1 MGRINKALE
10 RIKDREKDRSR
21 GAVGATRANAGNI
34 KREFEAADD
43 VLRASATKV
52 RFDPDNLA
60 RNRIIT
66 DDMDPGA
73 RTAYKM
79 LRTRLLQVM
88 RTNNWQSIAV
98 TSAAQGD
105 GKTVTAINLA
115 ISISGD
121 VNHGVCLVDL
131 DLRRS
136 SIAEYLGLSLKHGVS
151 DCLRHNLPIAEAIVE
166 PNIDRLLILPN
177 KATVTHSSEILS
189 SPRMQEFA
197 RDLASD
203 PSRIVIYDMPP
214 VLAADDMLAFAPN
227 IDAVL
232 FVVAKGRTVRTD
244 VMKAYEL
251 LEDVHIIGTV
261 FNGSDE
267 KSASYY

>member
-10 RIKDREKDRSR
+10 RIKDREKARSR
-21 GAVGATRANAGNI
+21 APVGAIRENAGNI
-34 KREFEAADD
+34 HRKFEAADD
-43 VLRASATKV
+43 VLGTSPTKV
-52 RFDPDNLA
+52 RLNMDHLA
-60 RNRIIT
+60 GNCIIT
-66 DDMDPGA
+66 EDMDPGA

-121 VNHGVCLVDL
+121 VNHNVCLVDL

-136 SIAEYLGLSLKHGVS
+136 SIAEYLGLNLKHGVS
-151 DCLRHNLPIAEAIVE
+151 DCLRQNLPIAEAVID
-166 PNIDRLLILPN
+166 PNIDRLLVLPN
-177 KATVTHSSEILS
+177 KTTLTHSSEILS
-189 SPRMQEFA
+189 SPTMRDFA
-197 RDLASD
+197 NDLRSD

-232 FVVAKGRTVRTD
+232 FVVAKGKTVRTD

>member
-1 MGRINKALE
+1 MGRIDKALQ
-10 RIKDREKDRSR
+10 RIKDREKGRSR
-21 GAVGATRANAGNI
+21 GPMGASRENAGNV

-43 VLRASATKV
+43 VLGASATKV
-52 RFDPDNLA
+52 KLNTDHLA
-60 RNRIIT
+60 GNCIIT

-136 SIAEYLGLSLKHGVS
+136 SIAEYLGLNLKHGVS
-151 DCLRHNLPIAEAIVE
+151 DCLQRNLPIAEAVIE

-177 KATVTHSSEILS
+177 KTTLTHSSEILS
-189 SPRMQEFA
+189 SPKMRDFA
-197 RDLASD
+197 NDLTAD

-227 IDAVL
+227 VDAVL
-232 FVVAKGRTVRTD
+232 FVVKKGKTVRTD
-244 VMKAYEL
+244 AMKAYEL
-251 LEDVHIIGTV
+251 LEGVHIIGTV
-261 FNGSDE
+261 INGSDE